1 MSEIDLVRKYTFEA
15 LDLNDD
21 GVMDE
26 EEVKQAELLSKV
38 MPKFKFSNLTG
49 KKVSFKFENETH
61 DGNEDDFNEE
71 DNFAFTL

>member
-1 MSEIDLVRKYTFEA
+1 MSEIDLVRKYSFEA

-26 EEVKQAELLSKV
+26 EEMKKAEILSKL

-61 DGNEDDFNEE
+61 DDNEDDFNVG